1 MLPVTVALLVQM
13 FADVFPLIDIS
24 YVLSALSMYG
34 LVLSD
39 QIEQDLRR
47 ERELARQQQEIA
59 HQRAPGRRGSLL
71 P

>member
-1 MLPVTVALLVQM
+1 MTGALLVQM
-13 FADVFPLIDIS
+13 FVDVFPLFDIS

-34 LVLSD
+34 LILSD

-47 ERELARQQQEIA
+47 HGRSPIS
-59 HQRAPGRRGSLL
+59 APASWCCKCGRTLSTT